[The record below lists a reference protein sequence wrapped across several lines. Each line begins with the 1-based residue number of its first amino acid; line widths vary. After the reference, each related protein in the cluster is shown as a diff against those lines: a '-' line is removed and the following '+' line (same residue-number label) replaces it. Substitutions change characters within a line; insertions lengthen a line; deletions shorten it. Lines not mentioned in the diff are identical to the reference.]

1 MCIAK
6 ATYEMI
12 VNEVQVPI
20 IRRQLCDNWLDNLT
34 ISDGMICAGFE
45 NGGRDACQVNK

>member
-1 MCIAK
+1 
-6 ATYEMI
+6 MI

-45 NGGRDACQVNK
+45 NGGRDACQVNYYKLNSNYN